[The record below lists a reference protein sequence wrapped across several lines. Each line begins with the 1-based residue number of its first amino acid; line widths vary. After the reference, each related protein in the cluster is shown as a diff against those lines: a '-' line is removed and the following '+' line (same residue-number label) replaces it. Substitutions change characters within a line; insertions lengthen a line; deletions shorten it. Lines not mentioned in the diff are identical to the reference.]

1 MLEAPQGG
9 STHPVALQCRLLA
22 FVLEQLDVLVPGV
35 VLVQRV
41 EQPVGLQG
49 QQGLGQ
55 RRGLVFTDEAPGL
68 CRALLGAALRT
79 QAHLDCY
86 PE

>member
-1 MLEAPQGG
+1 M
-9 STHPVALQCRLLA
+9 ALQCRLLA

-49 QQGLGQ
+49 QHGLGQ
-55 RRGLVFTDEAPGL
+55 RQGLVFTAEGPGL
-68 CRALLGAALRT
+68 CRALLGAVLRM